1 MLKINGENSPQA
13 IGQTVAAYLDA
24 HNIDIRT
31 VAVERNEDILPKEKY
46 DVTTLQDGD
55 VIEIVTFMGGGC

>member
-46 DVTTLQDGD
+46 SVTTLQDGD

>member
-13 IGQTVAAYLDA
+13 IGQTVADYLA
-24 HNIDIRT
+24 ANNIDART
-31 VAVERNEDILPKEKY
+31 IAIERNEDILPKEKY
-46 DVTTLQDGD
+46 DTTTLQDGD

>member
-46 DVTTLQDGD
+46 GVTTLQDGD

>member
-46 DVTTLQDGD
+46 GVTALQDGD

>member
-31 VAVERNEDILPKEKY
+31 VAVERNEGILPKEKY
-46 DVTTLQDGD
+46 GVTTLQDGD